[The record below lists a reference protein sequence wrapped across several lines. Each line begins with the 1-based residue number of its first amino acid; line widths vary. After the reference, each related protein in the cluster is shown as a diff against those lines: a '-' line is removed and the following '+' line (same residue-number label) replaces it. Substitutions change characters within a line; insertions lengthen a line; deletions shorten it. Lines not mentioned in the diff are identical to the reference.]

1 MFECRYCGNVFEKLT
16 DVGACP
22 ACGGPKPKCLQPEVL
37 TMIVDRYV
45 YMPATSRSPE
55 YYTPPQ
61 RTLKQQAYSTL
72 GYKLVVGFT
81 ALAVTAFVAWFA
93 YLWFFYDLG
102 APKDAD
108 PSFRDYIPT
117 SVASPTTYVIENPW
131 SNTIWL
137 SSSEALALRTQ
148 EQVIHLAYL
157 SRGEAKYTNQSAIFD
172 ANSWS
177 RTTPLGVSQLS
188 TSGTGVTITVNGS
201 EYHLNILQPFV
212 IANQPQTIFI
222 VDLTGQI
229 WSVGVASANLVDL
242 QTAQSRLT
250 VTITPNGDLSLTY

>member
-1 MFECRYCGNVFEKLT
+1 M
-16 DVGACP
+16 
-22 ACGGPKPKCLQPEVL
+22 
-37 TMIVDRYV
+37 
-45 YMPATSRSPE
+45 
-55 YYTPPQ
+55 
-61 RTLKQQAYSTL
+61 
-72 GYKLVVGFT
+72 
-81 ALAVTAFVAWFA
+81 
-93 YLWFFYDLG
+93 
-102 APKDAD
+102 
-108 PSFRDYIPT
+108 
-117 SVASPTTYVIENPW
+117 
-131 SNTIWL
+131 
-137 SSSEALALRTQ
+137 RTQ